1 MAKAQQ
7 IKSNQV
13 INGFRLAQ
21 NAEDL
26 VVLEVAV
33 YSPLE
38 IALHPYL
45 NTDWKYISVSK
56 GINNTLTIID
66 KNGKSKMYQI
76 NHFSSKDRIKELP
89 VQISVQAKVNLRA
102 QIVEFTCMI

>member
-1 MAKAQQ
+1 MTKTQK
-7 IKSNQV
+7 IKSNQA
-13 INGFRLAQ
+13 INGFRLVQ
-21 NAEDL
+21 NTEDL

-33 YSPLE
+33 YSSLE

-56 GINNTLTIID
+56 GVNNTLTIID

-76 NHFSSKDRIKELP
+76 NH
-89 VQISVQAKVNLRA
+89 N
-102 QIVEFTCMI
+102 